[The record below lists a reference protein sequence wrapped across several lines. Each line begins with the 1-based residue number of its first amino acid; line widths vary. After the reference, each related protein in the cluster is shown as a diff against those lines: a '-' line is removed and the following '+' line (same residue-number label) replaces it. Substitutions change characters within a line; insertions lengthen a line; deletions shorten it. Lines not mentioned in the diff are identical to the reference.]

1 LTLNA
6 APSFHNPKSV
16 LVAALPAIEPAQ
28 LPPLHAVDPKE
39 IYCARKTTLVLPVEG
54 APLVF
59 STAYAHDML
68 LSLAGAGKSLD
79 LPAIADASQGG
90 FVIDTSDLRGVSLG
104 DAVQATLHGYWGF
117 EVYRGPTFV
126 LRNAHAVSWQLAAGD
141 ESALIV
147 GRQDTVHL
155 RADSA
160 SCVDSI
166 MLRDPAGKEI
176 KTEWKKLKTDEVE
189 VKLPLQDTQP
199 GPMTLLV
206 GEYGLAQP
214 QPIGVRG
221 FAEAGRFDGF
231 EIHAGDAQG
240 MLKGSRLDE
249 VASLS
254 IKSVVFTPG
263 ELSTRQGND
272 ELPMV
277 AQDAAAASELKPL
290 SPASAML
297 TLKDGRVLPV
307 SAIVEAARPKA
318 VLIGKSVQ
326 PSALGSDSNIQ
337 LADSGELPLDATL
350 VFSIRA
356 QAPATFARDETV
368 DVATADESMVASL
381 SLANGTLALEN
392 SRVAVATLTPLK
404 AFGAS
409 SYGPLKYRVSA
420 KGAASDWQPLATLV
434 RLPTLKALECP
445 ATPEVACKLSGSDLY
460 LIDSVAGVADFSK
473 PVSVPEGFLGSSL
486 PVPHPSSGTLYL
498 KLRDDPQV
506 INPTRLVA
514 LQLPAAP
521 PETDRSAA
529 RQAAPAE
536 PAQARPAAAENQ
548 GSGPGS

>member
-1 LTLNA
+1 
-6 APSFHNPKSV
+6 
-16 LVAALPAIEPAQ
+16 
-28 LPPLHAVDPKE
+28 
-39 IYCARKTTLVLPVEG
+39 
-54 APLVF
+54 
-59 STAYAHDML
+59 
-68 LSLAGAGKSLD
+68 
-79 LPAIADASQGG
+79 
-90 FVIDTSDLRGVSLG
+90 VSLG
-104 DAVQATLHGYWGF
+104 DTVQATLHGSWGF
-117 EVYRGPTFV
+117 EPYRGPTFV

-166 MLRDPAGKEI
+166 MLKDPAGKEL

-189 VKLPLQDTQP
+189 VKLPLQDAQP
-199 GPMTLLV
+199 GPLTLLV

-214 QPIGVRG
+214 QPLGVQG

-240 MLKGSRLDE
+240 VLKGSRLDE

-254 IKSVVFTPG
+254 IKNVAFTPG

-277 AQDAAAASELKPL
+277 AQDAAAAGELRAVGPV
-290 SPASAML
+290 SAKL

-307 SAIVEAARPKA
+307 NAIIDAARPKA
-318 VLIGKSVQ
+318 ALIGKSVQ

-356 QAPATFARDETV
+356 QAPASFARDETV

-392 SRVAVATLTPLK
+392 SRVAVATLNPLK
-404 AFGAS
+404 AFGVS
-409 SYGPLKYRVSA
+409 SYGPLKYRLNA

-434 RLPTLKALECP
+434 RLPALKALECP

-460 LIDSVAGVADFSK
+460 LIDSVAAAADFSK

-486 PVPHPSSGTLYL
+486 PVPHPGNGTLYL

-506 INPTRLVA
+506 VNPLRLVA
-514 LQLPAAP
+514 QQLPAEPA
-521 PETDRSAA
+521 EADRSAA

-536 PAQARPAAAENQ
+536 PEQKHSAPADNPGAGA
-548 GSGPGS
+548 GP

>member
-1 LTLNA
+1 
-6 APSFHNPKSV
+6 
-16 LVAALPAIEPAQ
+16 
-28 LPPLHAVDPKE
+28 
-39 IYCARKTTLVLPVEG
+39 
-54 APLVF
+54 
-59 STAYAHDML
+59 
-68 LSLAGAGKSLD
+68 
-79 LPAIADASQGG
+79 
-90 FVIDTSDLRGVSLG
+90 LRGVSLG
-104 DAVQATLHGYWGF
+104 DTVQATLRGRWGF
-117 EVYRGPTFV
+117 EPYRGPTFV

-166 MLRDPAGKEI
+166 MLKDPAGKEL
-176 KTEWKKLKTDEVE
+176 KTEWKKLKSDELE
-189 VKLPLQDTQP
+189 VKLPLQDAQP

-206 GEYGLAQP
+206 GEYGLAEP
-214 QPIGVRG
+214 RPVGVQG

-240 MLKGSRLDE
+240 ILKGSRLDE
-249 VASLS
+249 VSSLS
-254 IKSVVFTPG
+254 IKNVVFTPG

-277 AQDAAAASELKPL
+277 AQEPSAAGELKPVG
-290 SPASAML
+290 PVSAKL
-297 TLKDGRVLPV
+297 TLKDGRVLAV
-307 SAIVEAARPKA
+307 NANVAAARPKA

-356 QAPATFARDETV
+356 QSPASFARDETV

-392 SRVAVATLTPLK
+392 SHVAVATLAPLK

-409 SYGPLKYRVSA
+409 SYGPLKYRVST

-434 RLPTLKALECP
+434 RLPVLKALECP
-445 ATPEVACKLSGSDLY
+445 ATSEVACKLSGSDLY
-460 LIDSVAGVADFSK
+460 LIDSVAGSADFNK
-473 PVSVPEGFLGSSL
+473 PVIVPEGFLASSL
-486 PVPHPSSGTLYL
+486 PVPHPGGGTLYL

-506 INPTRLVA
+506 VNPTKLVA
-514 LQLPAAP
+514 LTLPAAST
-521 PETDRSAA
+521 EADRSAA

-536 PAQARPAAAENQ
+536 AEQPPPAAAADR
-548 GSGPGS
+548 GPGP